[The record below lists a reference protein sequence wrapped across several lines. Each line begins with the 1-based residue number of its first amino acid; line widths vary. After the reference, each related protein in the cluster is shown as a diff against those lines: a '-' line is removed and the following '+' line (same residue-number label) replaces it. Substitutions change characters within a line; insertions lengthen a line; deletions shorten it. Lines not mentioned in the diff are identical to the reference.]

1 MAYIFS
7 VFWRQ
12 LRSRI
17 ARNLERMYMIQKFFS
32 ILVILLPLF
41 YWSCESNESP
51 RDAPRTDSSTVSG
64 REMMDQLRAQAL
76 EESDI
81 AGRLQAT
88 VTVMQE
94 AFSRSE
100 AAMPALQNVRVSI
113 DGDCLLTIGNYP
125 EPGAETRVSLHDLDP
140 DGFQLIP
147 DQQEGEF
154 PGLRI
159 RTLDGRS
166 VVEVKKKGGVLQQ
179 KSELEIFMAD
189 REAIGRVTP
198 YMVQAL
204 NICRGVTYSD

>member
-1 MAYIFS
+1 
-7 VFWRQ
+7 
-12 LRSRI
+12 
-17 ARNLERMYMIQKFFS
+17 MIQKFFS
-32 ILVILLPLF
+32 PLF
-41 YWSCESNESP
+41 VLFLLLFWSCQSNESS
-51 RDAPRTDSSTVSG
+51 RDAGADASPPDTSAVSG
-64 REMMDQLRAQAL
+64 QEMMDQLRAQAL

-81 AGRLQAT
+81 EGRLQAT
-88 VTVMQE
+88 VGVIQE

-113 DGDCLLTIGNYP
+113 DGDCMLTIGNYP
-125 EPGAETRVSLHDLDP
+125 EPGAETRVSLKDLDP

-159 RTLDGRS
+159 RTLDGRPA
-166 VVEVKKKGGVLQQ
+166 VEVRKKGRVLQQ
-179 KSELEIFMAD
+179 KNELEIFMAD

-204 NICRGVTYSD
+204 NICRGVTYPD